1 VKFHSELTC
10 ELPDLF
16 QRVIGRSIQVDV
28 PLLLAAVS
36 ATSPCGEDLE
46 YDADFLRLER
56 DSRGQPERSMG
67 DSILPAE
74 PPEWR
79 SIQQQSLDLLQ
90 RSKDLR
96 ITHFLLQSSL
106 ALEGIPGLARSLTLI
121 SELLKQYWAD
131 LHPRLDADDDNDPT
145 VRINALAG
153 LTSDVTIRLLRES
166 ILARS
171 RTFGSVSLRA
181 AANASGLQSFAD
193 ESLGAE
199 QLAGALIDS
208 DPEQLEIIRAALLEA
223 RSAAEAIEQQVSDQV
238 GSAQGVDLGPLKQPL
253 KMALQILGQF
263 APQSGDSELPDATGN
278 DATAPVEYATA
289 PSMPRNTSPS
299 GSAEINNRDDVQ
311 RSLERILAYY
321 SRHEP
326 SSPLPVLL
334 NRAKV
339 LVNADFAT
347 IVRNL
352 IPDGMS
358 QFENLRGP
366 DSE

>member
-1 VKFHSELTC
+1 M
-10 ELPDLF
+10 PDSVS
-16 QRVIGRSIQVDV
+16 RAIGRSNSVEV

-56 DSRGQPERSMG
+56 DSLGQPERSMG
-67 DSILPAE
+67 DSILPAT

-79 SIQQQSLDLLQ
+79 GIQQQSLDLLQ

-96 ITHFLLQSSL
+96 ITHYLLQSSL
-106 ALEGIPGLARSLTLI
+106 ALEGVTGLARVLTLI

-131 LHPRLDADDDNDPT
+131 LHPRLDAEDDNDPT

-153 LTSDVTIRLLRES
+153 LTSDATIRLLRES

-171 RTFGSVSLRA
+171 RTFGAVSLRA
-181 AANASGLQSFAD
+181 AANASGLQSFPD
-193 ESLGAE
+193 ENLGAE
-199 QLAGALIDS
+199 QLAGAFLDS
-208 DPEQLEIIRAALLEA
+208 DPEQLEITRAALHEA
-223 RSAAEAIEQQVSDQV
+223 RSVAEAIEQQVSEQV

-263 APQSGDSELPDATGN
+263 APQSGDSPLPDSISDDSAASVEHTTVPSTPRITG
-278 DATAPVEYATA
+278 
-289 PSMPRNTSPS
+289 TSS
-299 GSAEINNRDDVQ
+299 GEINNRDDVL
-311 RSLERILAYY
+311 RSLDRILAYY
-321 SRHEP
+321 TRHEP

-334 NRAKV
+334 NRAKN
-339 LVNADFAT
+339 LVHADFAA

>member
-1 VKFHSELTC
+1 ME
-10 ELPDLF
+10 
-16 QRVIGRSIQVDV
+16 V

-46 YDADFLRLER
+46 YDAAFLHLER
-56 DSRGQPERSMG
+56 DSLGKPERSMG

-79 SIQQQSLDLLQ
+79 SIQQQSLELLQ

-106 ALEGIPGLARSLTLI
+106 ALEGVTGLARVLTLI

-153 LTSDVTIRLLRES
+153 LTSDATIRLLRES

-171 RTFGSVSLRA
+171 RTFGAVSLRA
-181 AANASGLQSFAD
+181 AANASGLQSFPD
-193 ESLGAE
+193 ENLGAE
-199 QLAGALIDS
+199 QLAGAFLDS
-208 DPEQLEIIRAALLEA
+208 DPEQLEITRAALHEA
-223 RSAAEAIEQQVSDQV
+223 RSAAEDIEQQVSEQV

-263 APQSGDSELPDATGN
+263 APQSGDTPLPDTLS
-278 DATAPVEYATA
+278 DDSVAPVEYATA
-289 PSMPRNTSPS
+289 PRST
-299 GSAEINNRDDVQ
+299 GTGEINNRDDVL
-311 RSLERILAYY
+311 RSLDRILAYY
-321 SRHEP
+321 TRHEP

-334 NRAKV
+334 NRAKN
-339 LVNADFAT
+339 LVHADFAA

>member
-1 VKFHSELTC
+1 ME
-10 ELPDLF
+10 
-16 QRVIGRSIQVDV
+16 V

-56 DSRGQPERSMG
+56 DSLGQPERSMG
-67 DSILPAE
+67 DSILPAT

-79 SIQQQSLDLLQ
+79 GIQQQSLDLLQ

-96 ITHFLLQSSL
+96 ITHYLLQSSL
-106 ALEGIPGLARSLTLI
+106 ALEGVTGLARVLTLI

-131 LHPRLDADDDNDPT
+131 LHPRLDAEDDNDPT

-153 LTSDVTIRLLRES
+153 LTSDATIRLLRES

-171 RTFGSVSLRA
+171 RTFGAVSLRA
-181 AANASGLQSFAD
+181 AANASGLQSFPD
-193 ESLGAE
+193 ENLGAE
-199 QLAGALIDS
+199 QLAGAFLDS
-208 DPEQLEIIRAALLEA
+208 DPEQLEITRAALHEA
-223 RSAAEAIEQQVSDQV
+223 RSVAEAIEQQVSEQV

-263 APQSGDSELPDATGN
+263 APQSGDSPLPDSISDDSAASVEHTTVPSTLRSTG
-278 DATAPVEYATA
+278 
-289 PSMPRNTSPS
+289 TSS
-299 GSAEINNRDDVQ
+299 GEINNRDDVL
-311 RSLERILAYY
+311 RSLDRILAYY
-321 SRHEP
+321 TRHEP

-334 NRAKV
+334 NRAKN
-339 LVNADFAT
+339 LVHADFAA

>member
-1 VKFHSELTC
+1 M
-10 ELPDLF
+10 
-16 QRVIGRSIQVDV
+16 DV

-36 ATSPCGEDLE
+36 ATSLCGEDLE

-106 ALEGIPGLARSLTLI
+106 ALEGLPGMARVLTLI
-121 SELLKQYWAD
+121 SELLKQYWAE

-153 LTSDVTIRLLRES
+153 LTSDITIRLLRES

-171 RTFGSVSLRA
+171 RTFGTVSLRA
-181 AANASGLQSFAD
+181 AANASGLQSFPD
-193 ESLGAE
+193 ENLGAE
-199 QLAGALIDS
+199 QLAGALLDS
-208 DPEQLEIIRAALLEA
+208 DPEQLEITRAALLEA

-263 APQSGDSELPDATGN
+263 APQSGDSALSDPISDDSATP
-278 DATAPVEYATA
+278 TEYASA
-289 PSMPRNTSPS
+289 PSTPRSTSTSTVS
-299 GSAEINNRDDVQ
+299 GDINNRDDVL
-311 RSLERILAYY
+311 RSLDRILAYY
-321 SRHEP
+321 TRHEP

-334 NRAKV
+334 NRAKN
-339 LVNADFAT
+339 LVHADFAA

>member
-1 VKFHSELTC
+1 M
-10 ELPDLF
+10 
-16 QRVIGRSIQVDV
+16 DV

-106 ALEGIPGLARSLTLI
+106 ALEGITGLARVLTLI
-121 SELLKQYWAD
+121 SELLKQYWAE
-131 LHPRLDADDDNDPT
+131 LHPRLDADDDDDPT

-171 RTFGSVSLRA
+171 RTFGAVSLRA
-181 AANASGLQSFAD
+181 AANASGLQSFPD

-199 QLAGALIDS
+199 QLAGALLDS
-208 DPEQLEIIRAALLEA
+208 DPEQLELTRAALLEA
-223 RSAAEAIEQQVSDQV
+223 RGAAEAIEQHVSDQV

-263 APQSGDSELPDATGN
+263 APQSGDSELPDPSGDDNA
-278 DATAPVEYATA
+278 APTEYASA
-289 PSMPRNTSPS
+289 PGAPRNTGSSTVS
-299 GSAEINNRDDVQ
+299 GEINNRDDVL
-311 RSLERILAYY
+311 RSLDRILAYY
-321 SRHEP
+321 TRHEP

-334 NRAKV
+334 NRAKN
-339 LVNADFAT
+339 LVHADFAA

>member
-1 VKFHSELTC
+1 M
-10 ELPDLF
+10 
-16 QRVIGRSIQVDV
+16 DV

-106 ALEGIPGLARSLTLI
+106 ALEGLPGMARVLTLI
-121 SELLKQYWAD
+121 SELLKQYWAE

-153 LTSDVTIRLLRES
+153 LTSDITIRLLRES

-171 RTFGSVSLRA
+171 RTFGAVSLRA
-181 AANASGLQSFAD
+181 AANASGLQSFPD
-193 ESLGAE
+193 ENLGAE
-199 QLAGALIDS
+199 QLAGALLDS
-208 DPEQLEIIRAALLEA
+208 DPEQLEITRAALLEA

-263 APQSGDSELPDATGN
+263 APQSGDSALSDPVSDDSSA
-278 DATAPVEYATA
+278 APTEYASA
-289 PSMPRNTSPS
+289 PSTPRNTGTSTVS
-299 GSAEINNRDDVQ
+299 GEINNRDDVL
-311 RSLERILAYY
+311 RSLDRILAYY
-321 SRHEP
+321 TRHEP

-334 NRAKV
+334 NRAKN
-339 LVNADFAT
+339 LVHADFAA